1 MQLET
6 YHKLYQIAQAQAGY
20 FTTAQTAA
28 VGVDRKRLARYAA
41 GGRLERIRRGI
52 YRLAPFPRS
61 PHEDLF
67 IAWLEMGPDSVIS
80 HDSALA
86 LYELSDVLPAAIH
99 VTVPSTASRRH
110 PGLRLH
116 TNQISAQEITHY
128 DALPVTT
135 VARTIADVILAG
147 LADELVEQAVQE
159 AVHNGLVTPTLL
171 LAAAQPRGPRVR
183 RIIRRALERIGY
195 LSNQEPPRQ
204 PDQAA
209 RRFLDPVLSGAVQGV
224 WMPERQS
231 WI

>member
-6 YHKLYQIAQAQAGY
+6 YNKLYRIAEPQAGY
-20 FTTAQTAA
+20 FTTAQAA
-28 VGVDRKRLARYAA
+28 AAGVDRKRLARYAA
-41 GGRLERIRRGI
+41 TGRLERIRRSI

-67 IAWLEMGPDSVIS
+67 VAWLEMGLDSVIS

-86 LYELSDVLPAAIH
+86 LYELSDMLPAAIH

-116 TNQISAQEITHY
+116 TNQISPQEITHY

-135 VARTIADVILAG
+135 VARTIADVALAG

-159 AVHNGLVTPTLL
+159 AVHNGLVTPALL
-171 LAAAQPRGPRVR
+171 LVAAQPRGPRVTG
-183 RIIRRALERIGY
+183 IIRRALERIGQ
-195 LSNQEPPRQ
+195 LPHQELP
-204 PDQAA
+204 
-209 RRFLDPVLSGAVQGV
+209 
-224 WMPERQS
+224 
-231 WI
+231 